1 MRGELIRFTNGF
13 ALINDSYNSSPAAL
27 QAMTSLLA
35 ATPGFRRRILAAGEM
50 RELGPSSEALH
61 REGGEF
67 AGKTG
72 KVDFVIGVRGDALQV
87 VEGAVSAGVPRSA
100 TKFFQTPQEAAQFLV
115 EFVKPGDL
123 LLVKGS
129 RSVKMEKIVEALL
142 GRFAPEDARANAGVE
157 H

>member
-27 QAMTSLLA
+27 QAMTNLLA

-50 RELGPSSEALH
+50 RELGPSSAQLH

-67 AGKTG
+67 AAKTG
-72 KVDFVIGVRGDALQV
+72 KMDFVIGVQGDAAQL
-87 VEGAVSAGVPRSA
+87 VEGAVAAGVRREA
-100 TKFFQTPQEAAQFLV
+100 TKFFQTPQDAAQFLV
-115 EFVKPGDL
+115 GFVQPGDL

-129 RSVKMEKIVEALL
+129 RGVKMERIVEALL